1 MHKIQYTDHLYRTQ
15 LRPLSLLSK
24 MAPSLQFYLHLIA
37 IVLRSSR
44 LAKNGKYSDDKWT
57 ESSLAVLRRLEQAG
71 IAIDISG
78 IENLEGADGPVVFV
92 GNHMSMMETMLL
104 PVIIQPI
111 KPVTFVIKES
121 LLSYPFFKHIMKSR
135 NPVAVSRTNPRQDLK
150 VVMSEG
156 VERLRSGISVI
167 VFPQTT
173 RSHSFDPE
181 MMSSIGVKLAK
192 KAGVPV
198 IPVALKTDCW
208 RNGKWIKDFGRL
220 DISKTA
226 YYSFGAPLSI
236 TGKGDEEQIAI
247 NMFIVNT
254 LKEWGCSDLPQQF
267 AGSN

>member
-1 MHKIQYTDHLYRTQ
+1 M
-15 LRPLSLLSK
+15 
-24 MAPSLQFYLHLIA
+24 
-37 IVLRSSR
+37 
-44 LAKNGKYSDDKWT
+44 GKYGDDKWI

-78 IENLEGADGPVVFV
+78 VENLERGDGPVVFV

-111 KPVTFVIKES
+111 KPVTFVVKES

-150 VVMSEG
+150 GVMSVG
-156 VERLRSGISVI
+156 VERLRAGISVI

-173 RSHSFDPE
+173 RSHTFNPE
-181 MMSSIGVKLAK
+181 KMSSIGVKLAK
-192 KAGVPV
+192 KAGVQA

-208 RNGKWIKDFGRL
+208 QNGKWIKDFGRL
-220 DISKTA
+220 DTSKTA

-236 TGKGDEEQIAI
+236 IGKGDEEQIAI
-247 NMFIVNT
+247 NTFIIDA
-254 LKEWGCSDLPQQF
+254 LKKWERSDMPQEF
-267 AGSN
+267 ARPS

>member
-1 MHKIQYTDHLYRTQ
+1 MHKIEYTDHHYRTQ
-15 LRPLSLLSK
+15 LRPLSLLSRTV
-24 MAPSLQFYLHLIA
+24 PSLQFYFHLIA

-44 LAKNGKYSDDKWT
+44 LAKNGIYDDGKWID
-57 ESSLAVLRRLEQAG
+57 SSLAVLRRLEQAG

-78 IENLEGADGPVVFV
+78 VKNIEGGDGPVVFV

-111 KPVTFVIKES
+111 KPVTFVVKES

-150 VVMSEG
+150 VVMSVG
-156 VERLRSGISVI
+156 VERLKAGISVI

-181 MMSSIGVKLAK
+181 KMSSIGVKLAK

-208 RNGKWIKDFGRL
+208 QNGKWIKDFGSL
-220 DISKTA
+220 DILKTA
-226 YYSFGAPLSI
+226 YYSFGAPMSVL
-236 TGKGDEEQIAI
+236 GKGDEEQNEINTFIA
-247 NMFIVNT
+247 NA
-254 LKEWGCSDLPQQF
+254 LKRWGCSDVQ
-267 AGSN
+267 